1 MPCVGKDSWRAD
13 SGAVNDAIGAVGKF
27 VSDMS
32 DNRANICA
40 VDAGLVGAMIAGIS
54 VLRGNN
60 LATATGAGTV
70 IADLVIL

>member
-1 MPCVGKDSWRAD
+1 MRCVGKDSWRAD
-13 SGAVNDAIGAVGKF
+13 FGAVNDAIGAVGKF
-27 VSDMS
+27 VSD
-32 DNRANICA
+32 NRANICA
-40 VDAGLVGAMIAGIS
+40 VYAGLVGAMIAGIS

>member
-1 MPCVGKDSWRAD
+1 MD

-27 VSDMS
+27 VSDS
-32 DNRANICA
+32 RANICA

-54 VLRGNN
+54 VHRGNN

>member
-1 MPCVGKDSWRAD
+1 MRCVGKASWRAD

-27 VSDMS
+27 VS

>member
-1 MPCVGKDSWRAD
+1 MRCVGTDSWRAD
-13 SGAVNDAIGAVGKF
+13 FGAVNDAIGAVGKF
-27 VSDMS
+27 VSD
-32 DNRANICA
+32 NRAKICA
-40 VDAGLVGAMIAGIS
+40 LDAGLVGVMIAGIG

>member
-1 MPCVGKDSWRAD
+1 MRCVGKDSWLAAP
-13 SGAVNDAIGAVGKF
+13 GAVKDAIGAVGKF
-27 VSDMS
+27 VS

>member
-1 MPCVGKDSWRAD
+1 MRCVGKDSWRAD

-27 VSDMS
+27 VSD
-32 DNRANICA
+32 NRANICA
-40 VDAGLVGAMIAGIS
+40 VDAGLVGAMIAGNS

-70 IADLVIL
+70 IAELVIL

>member
-1 MPCVGKDSWRAD
+1 MRCVGKDSWRAD

-27 VSDMS
+27 VS

-60 LATATGAGTV
+60 LATETGAGTV

>member
-1 MPCVGKDSWRAD
+1 MRWVGKDSWRAD
-13 SGAVNDAIGAVGKF
+13 FGAVNDAIGAVGKF
-27 VSDMS
+27 VS

>member
-1 MPCVGKDSWRAD
+1 MRCVGKDSWRAAPW
-13 SGAVNDAIGAVGKF
+13 AVNDAIGAVGKF
-27 VSDMS
+27 VSDS
-32 DNRANICA
+32 RANICA

>member
-1 MPCVGKDSWRAD
+1 MRCVGKDSWRAD
-13 SGAVNDAIGAVGKF
+13 SGAVNDAIGAFGKF
-27 VSDMS
+27 VS

-40 VDAGLVGAMIAGIS
+40 VDAGLMGAMIAGIS

-70 IADLVIL
+70 IADIVIL

>member
-1 MPCVGKDSWRAD
+1 MARGFR
-13 SGAVNDAIGAVGKF
+13 GLNDAIGAVGKF
-27 VSDMS
+27 VN